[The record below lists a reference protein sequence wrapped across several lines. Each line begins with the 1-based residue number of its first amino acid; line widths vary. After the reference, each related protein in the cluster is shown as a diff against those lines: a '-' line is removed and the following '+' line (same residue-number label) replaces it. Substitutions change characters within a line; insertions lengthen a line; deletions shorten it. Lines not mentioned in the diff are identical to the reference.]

1 MDINVNVKFDEKFV
15 NALSGIAG
23 CLAAVSMARAGNTNA
38 RLPEKTVGLTK
49 EERLK
54 QMEAVMF
61 EDEERPAELA
71 KKAEPKK
78 ATKAEEKPLKS
89 EPVTREKAK
98 EINDLVKEPEPKKAE
113 AADKPTT
120 EEIEAIRGK
129 AGEFMKA
136 DKATNQPKIAAW
148 LKENNLKR
156 VGEIETRAQ
165 IDSLKALIGGDKVA

>member
-1 MDINVNVKFDEKFV
+1 MDINVNVHFDENFV
-15 NALSGIAG
+15 NALSDIAG
-23 CLAAVSMARAGNTNA
+23 CLAAVSVANSGNLNA
-38 RLPEKTVGLTK
+38 HLPEKTVEPPK
-49 EERLK
+49 
-54 QMEAVMF
+54 A
-61 EDEERPAELA
+61 PAKPA

-78 ATKAEEKPLKS
+78 DTEAEEKPLTG
-89 EPVTREKAK
+89 EPVSPAKAK
-98 EINDLVKEPEPKKAE
+98 EINEAIKTPSKEDM
-113 AADKPTT
+113 DKPTT

>member
-1 MDINVNVKFDEKFV
+1 MDINVNVHFEDNFV
-15 NALSGIAG
+15 NALSDIAA
-23 CLAAVSMARAGNTNA
+23 CLAAVSVANSGNVNA
-38 RLPEKTVGLTK
+38 RLPEKTVEPPKAPT
-49 EERLK
+49 
-54 QMEAVMF
+54 
-61 EDEERPAELA
+61 

-78 ATKAEEKPLKS
+78 DTKTEEKPLTG
-89 EPVTREKAK
+89 EPVSPAKAK
-98 EINDLVKEPEPKKAE
+98 EINDLVKEPESKKAE

>member
-1 MDINVNVKFDEKFV
+1 MDINIRISADSALV
-15 NALSGIAG
+15 NALSDIAG
-23 CLAAVSMARAGNTNA
+23 ALAAVSIAQSGKDGH
-38 RLPEKTVGLTK
+38 LPPKTTPAPKAEAKAPTK
-49 EERLK
+49 E
-54 QMEAVMF
+54 A
-61 EDEERPAELA
+61 P
-71 KKAEPKK
+71 KAEPK
-78 ATKAEEKPLKS
+78 TEELKG
-89 EPVTREKAK
+89 EPVSPAKAK

-148 LKENNLKR
+148 LKENSLKR

-165 IDSLKALIGGDKVA
+165 IDSLKALIGGEKVA

>member
-1 MDINVNVKFDEKFV
+1 MDINVNVHFDENFV
-15 NALSGIAG
+15 NALSDIAG
-23 CLAAVSMARAGNTNA
+23 CLAAVSVANSGNLNA
-38 RLPEKTVGLTK
+38 HLPEKTVEPPKAPTK
-49 EERLK
+49 
-54 QMEAVMF
+54 
-61 EDEERPAELA
+61 PA

-78 ATKAEEKPLKS
+78 DTKTEEKPLTG
-89 EPVTREKAK
+89 EPVTRQKAK
-98 EINDLVKEPEPKKAE
+98 EINEAIKTPSKEDM
-113 AADKPTT
+113 DKPTT

-148 LKENNLKR
+148 LKENSLKR

>member
-1 MDINVNVKFDEKFV
+1 MDINVNVHFDENFV
-15 NALSGIAG
+15 NALSDIAG
-23 CLAAVSMARAGNTNA
+23 CMAVLSAAQAGNINMH
-38 RLPEKTVGLTK
+38 LPEKTVEPPK
-49 EERLK
+49 
-54 QMEAVMF
+54 A
-61 EDEERPAELA
+61 PA

-78 ATKAEEKPLKS
+78 DTKTEEKPLTG
-89 EPVTREKAK
+89 EPVSPAKAK
-98 EINDLVKEPEPKKAE
+98 EINEAIKTPSKEDM
-113 AADKPTT
+113 DKPTT

>member
-1 MDINVNVKFDEKFV
+1 MDINVNVHFDENFV
-15 NALSGIAG
+15 NALSDIAG
-23 CLAAVSMARAGNTNA
+23 CLAAVSMAHSGNVNA
-38 RLPEKTVGLTK
+38 HLPEKTVEPPK
-49 EERLK
+49 APAK
-54 QMEAVMF
+54 
-61 EDEERPAELA
+61 PAEKA
-71 KKAEPKK
+71 KAAKD
-78 ATKAEEKPLKS
+78 TKTAEKPLS
-89 EPVTREKAK
+89 GAPVSPAKAK

-148 LKENNLKR
+148 LKENSLKR

>member
-1 MDINVNVKFDEKFV
+1 MSMDINIHITADSELIR
-15 NALSGIAG
+15 ALSDIAG
-23 CLAAVSMARAGNTNA
+23 CMAAISIDKANHTDMV
-38 RLPEKTVGLTK
+38 LPYKTTQTP
-49 EERLK
+49 EP
-54 QMEAVMF
+54 
-61 EDEERPAELA
+61 PAELV
-71 KKAEPKK
+71 KKAEPKEG
-78 ATKAEEKPLKS
+78 ATKAEEKPLKG

-98 EINDLVKEPEPKKAE
+98 EINDLVDAPEPKKAE

-148 LKENNLKR
+148 LKENSLKR

>member
-1 MDINVNVKFDEKFV
+1 MSIDINVNVHISADNNLL
-15 NALSGIAG
+15 NAVSDFAG
-23 CLAAVSMARAGNTNA
+23 CLAVISAAGAGNTTA
-38 RLPEKTVGLTK
+38 RLPEKTVEPPK
-49 EERLK
+49 APAK
-54 QMEAVMF
+54 
-61 EDEERPAELA
+61 PAEKA
-71 KKAEPKK
+71 KATKD
-78 ATKAEEKPLKS
+78 TKAEEKPLTG
-89 EPVTREKAK
+89 EPVSPAKAK
-98 EINDLVKEPEPKKAE
+98 EINDLVKEPESKKAE

-148 LKENNLKR
+148 LKENSLKR

>member
-1 MDINVNVKFDEKFV
+1 MDINVNVHFDESFV
-15 NALSGIAG
+15 NALSDIAG
-23 CLAAVSMARAGNTNA
+23 CLAAVSMANAGNA
-38 RLPEKTVGLTK
+38 DAHLPEKTVK
-49 EERLK
+49 PP
-54 QMEAVMF
+54 QS
-61 EDEERPAELA
+61 PAEPVEKA
-71 KKAEPKK
+71 KAAKD
-78 ATKAEEKPLKS
+78 TKAEEKPLQGA
-89 EPVTREKAK
+89 PVSPAKAK
-98 EINDLVKEPEPKKAE
+98 EINDLVKEPESKKAE

-148 LKENNLKR
+148 LKENSLKR

>member
-1 MDINVNVKFDEKFV
+1 LDINVNVHFDENFV
-15 NALSGIAG
+15 NALSDIAG
-23 CLAAVSMARAGNTNA
+23 CLAAVSVANSGNLNA
-38 RLPEKTVGLTK
+38 HLPEKTVEPPKAPTK
-49 EERLK
+49 
-54 QMEAVMF
+54 
-61 EDEERPAELA
+61 PA

-78 ATKAEEKPLKS
+78 DTKTEEKPLTG
-89 EPVTREKAK
+89 EPVTRQKAK
-98 EINDLVKEPEPKKAE
+98 EINEAIKTPSKEDM
-113 AADKPTT
+113 DKPTT

-148 LKENNLKR
+148 LKENSLKR

>member
-1 MDINVNVKFDEKFV
+1 MDINVNVHFDENFV
-15 NALSGIAG
+15 NALSDMAG
-23 CLAAVSMARAGNTNA
+23 CWAVISAAQAGNINMH
-38 RLPEKTVGLTK
+38 LPEKTVEPPK
-49 EERLK
+49 
-54 QMEAVMF
+54 A
-61 EDEERPAELA
+61 PAKLA
-71 KKAEPKK
+71 EKAK
-78 ATKAEEKPLKS
+78 ATKAEEKPLTG
-89 EPVTREKAK
+89 EPVSPAKAK

-113 AADKPTT
+113 AEDKPTT

-148 LKENNLKR
+148 LKENSLKR

>member
-1 MDINVNVKFDEKFV
+1 MDINVNVHFDENFV
-15 NALSGIAG
+15 NALSDIAG
-23 CLAAVSMARAGNTNA
+23 CLAAVSMANSGSVNA
-38 RLPEKTVGLTK
+38 HLPEKTVEPPKAPT
-49 EERLK
+49 
-54 QMEAVMF
+54 
-61 EDEERPAELA
+61 
-71 KKAEPKK
+71 KKAESKK
-78 ATKAEEKPLKS
+78 DTKTAEKTLTGA
-89 EPVTREKAK
+89 PVSPAKAK
-98 EINDLVKEPEPKKAE
+98 EINDLVKETESKKAE

-148 LKENNLKR
+148 LKENSLKR

>member
-1 MDINVNVKFDEKFV
+1 MDINVNVHFDENFV
-15 NALSGIAG
+15 NALSDIAG
-23 CLAAVSMARAGNTNA
+23 CLAAISVANSGNVNA
-38 RLPEKTVGLTK
+38 HLMEKTVKPPQSPTK
-49 EERLK
+49 S
-54 QMEAVMF
+54 
-61 EDEERPAELA
+61 AEKA
-71 KKAEPKK
+71 KAAKD
-78 ATKAEEKPLKS
+78 TKAEEKPLTGES
-89 EPVTREKAK
+89 VSPAKAK

-148 LKENNLKR
+148 LKENSLKR

>member
-1 MDINVNVKFDEKFV
+1 MSMDINIRITADGALV
-15 NALSGIAG
+15 NALSDIAG
-23 CLAAVSMARAGNTNA
+23 ALAAVSIANAGKDGH
-38 RLPEKTVGLTK
+38 LPPKTVNPP
-49 EERLK
+49 
-54 QMEAVMF
+54 QA
-61 EDEERPAELA
+61 PA
-71 KKAEPKK
+71 KAAEKAK
-78 ATKAEEKPLKS
+78 ATKDTKTEEKPLTG
-89 EPVTREKAK
+89 EPVSPAKAK
-98 EINDLVKEPEPKKAE
+98 EINDLMKEPEPKKAE

-148 LKENNLKR
+148 LKENSLKR

>member
-1 MDINVNVKFDEKFV
+1 MDINVNVHFDESFV
-15 NALSGIAG
+15 NALSDIAG
-23 CLAAVSMARAGNTNA
+23 CLAAVSVANSGNLNA
-38 RLPEKTVGLTK
+38 HLPEKTVEPPKALTK
-49 EERLK
+49 
-54 QMEAVMF
+54 
-61 EDEERPAELA
+61 PA

-78 ATKAEEKPLKS
+78 DTKAEEKPLTG
-89 EPVTREKAK
+89 EPVSPAKAK
-98 EINDLVKEPEPKKAE
+98 KINEAIKTPSKEDM
-113 AADKPTT
+113 DKPTT

-148 LKENNLKR
+148 LKENSLKR